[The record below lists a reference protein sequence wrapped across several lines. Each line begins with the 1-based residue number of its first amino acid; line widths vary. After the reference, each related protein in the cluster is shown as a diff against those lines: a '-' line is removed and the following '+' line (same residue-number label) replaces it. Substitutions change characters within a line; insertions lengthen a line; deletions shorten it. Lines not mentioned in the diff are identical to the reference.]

1 MKVIQG
7 LKTRDAAWQYTG
19 ESSKDD
25 FKNPLVFIFGE
36 RKLLQDAEVIEDIR
50 REFPY
55 PDLIFGTTAGE
66 ILGEKVTDN
75 SIAVT
80 LIQFEKS
87 HFEVKT
93 ANILDY
99 DKDGEALG
107 FSLASQFSKKDLKHL
122 FIISEGSYV
131 NGSALIKGVEKFTNQ
146 EIILT
151 GGLCGD
157 GSRFEKTM
165 ASYNQNP
172 KEGEI
177 VMIGLYGETLEVSY
191 ASYGGWIPFG
201 PERLI
206 TKSRDNVLIEL
217 DDLPALDL
225 YSKYLGNKANKLPE
239 AALLY
244 PLNVREKDDNF
255 SLVRTILNID
265 KDNKSMILAGDIPEG
280 ANAQLM
286 MATVDGIAEG
296 AAKAA
301 ADAMKNRSKNPQLAL
316 LVSCIG
322 RKIVMDQRVEEE
334 IEEVSE
340 ILGKQAHIAGFY
352 SYGEIAP
359 FSTSTACNL
368 HNQTMTLT
376 LISE

>member
-1 MKVIQG
+1 MKVIQA
-7 LKTRDAAWQYTG
+7 LKKINSDWNYNG
-19 ESSKDD
+19 VSSKEHL
-25 FKNPLVFIFGE
+25 KNPLVFIFGE
-36 RKLLQDAEVIEDIR
+36 RKLLQDPVVLEDIR
-50 REFPY
+50 KEFPY

-66 ILGEKVTDN
+66 IIGEKVNDN
-75 SIAVT
+75 SIVAT
-80 LIQFEKS
+80 LIQFDKA

-107 FSLASQFSKKDLKHL
+107 FELASQFNKENLKHL
-122 FIISEGSYV
+122 FIISEGSFV
-131 NGSALIKGVEKFTNQ
+131 NGSALIKGVEKFTKQ

-165 ASYNQNP
+165 VSYQQNP

-177 VMIGLYGETLEVSY
+177 VMVGLFGETLEVSY

-206 TKSRDNVLIEL
+206 TKSKNNILMEL

-225 YSKYLGNKANKLPE
+225 YSKYLGTKASKLPE

-244 PLNVREKDDNF
+244 PLNVKEKDDNF

-280 ANAQLM
+280 AHAQLM

-301 ADAMKNRSKNPQLAL
+301 ADAMKNRSKKPQLAL

-340 ILGKQAHIAGFY
+340 ILGHNVPVAGFY